1 MNKLSVM
8 TLGFVKETVL
18 PFRKD
23 GDISALKSR
32 YQSLFAEIRRA
43 GFSAVDLAS
52 FELKLL
58 GETFVTELLAANA
71 LGLASLIHID
81 RFLTGSEREQC
92 LDRTLSMLDAAKRL
106 GSATFMLVAE
116 PHEGANLLSA
126 EEIYKTLT
134 EAWQPVAE
142 RAVRYGITP
151 VMEDYPDLSLHLSR
165 LNEVKEMLRR
175 VKGLKLVYD
184 SANMVFG
191 GEDPVTFLR
200 GMPQEQI
207 GHVHLKDIAIRA
219 EHVQKGERL
228 ADGRRVDTVFTGTG
242 IIDLPA
248 VLKQLRERNY
258 SGYYAVEFAPKE
270 GISRAAALAEAKEYI
285 ERIWESCDEIHQF

>member
-18 PFRKD
+18 PFRED
-23 GDISALKSR
+23 GDTAALKSR

-43 GFSAVDLAS
+43 GFSAVDLVS

-81 RFLTGSEREQC
+81 RFLAGPEREQC
-92 LDRTLSMLDAAKRL
+92 LERTLSMLDAAKRL

-126 EEIYKTLT
+126 EEIY
-134 EAWQPVAE
+134 
-142 RAVRYGITP
+142 
-151 VMEDYPDLSLHLSR
+151 DYPDLSLRLSR

-191 GEDPVTFLR
+191 GEDPMTFLR

-219 EHVQKGERL
+219 EHAQKGERL
-228 ADGRRVDTVFTGTG
+228 ADGRRVDTVFPGTG
-242 IIDLPA
+242 IIDLSA
-248 VLKQLRERNY
+248 IIKQLRERNY

-270 GISRAAALAEAKEYI
+270 GISRAAALAEAKEYF
-285 ERIWESCDEIHQF
+285 ERSWGSCDETHQF

>member
-1 MNKLSVM
+1 M
-8 TLGFVKETVL
+8 F
-18 PFRKD
+18 
-23 GDISALKSR
+23 
-32 YQSLFAEIRRA
+32 
-43 GFSAVDLAS
+43 
-52 FELKLL
+52 
-58 GETFVTELLAANA
+58 
-71 LGLASLIHID
+71 
-81 RFLTGSEREQC
+81 
-92 LDRTLSMLDAAKRL
+92 
-106 GSATFMLVAE
+106 VAE

-242 IIDLPA
+242 IIDLPV

-285 ERIWESCDEIHQF
+285 ERIWESCNEIHQF